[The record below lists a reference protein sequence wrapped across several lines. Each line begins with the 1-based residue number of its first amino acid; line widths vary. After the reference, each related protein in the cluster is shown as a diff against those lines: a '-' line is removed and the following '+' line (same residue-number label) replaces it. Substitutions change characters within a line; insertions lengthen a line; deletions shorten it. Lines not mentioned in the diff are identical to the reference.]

1 MDVLS
6 PWQGFYNDP
15 WFWQFPMA
23 TLAISMASFLTVA
36 TPWTIVAWLDPESMR
51 KYKIQQKPF
60 EFKKYFWPSIA
71 RIVINNIILA
81 CLLVA
86 TWPLLKLT
94 AVHND
99 ELPAWYIII
108 AQLLF
113 FVFLASS

>member
-1 MDVLS
+1 MDALS

-71 RIVINNIILA
+71 VSLS
-81 CLLVA
+81 
-86 TWPLLKLT
+86 TTSFWP
-94 AVHND
+94 VYWWQ
-99 ELPAWYIII
+99 PGPC
-108 AQLLF
+108 
-113 FVFLASS
+113 